1 VITFEAAYC
10 VQWETKPLP
19 GQPPLLTPRWLYV
32 ECQPLH
38 YCCWR
43 TRQDIEGKFRAS
55 CSVRSAYCIMSSCG
69 WKANGDMLHTV
80 ARTKKTVLTS
90 GMSEPGVVLD
100 FHDGTSLDSSSQD
113 EGADTGVLDN
123 LLEKPAG
130 SLLEAVGVSGRR
142 A

>member
-1 VITFEAAYC
+1 
-10 VQWETKPLP
+10 
-19 GQPPLLTPRWLYV
+19 
-32 ECQPLH
+32 
-38 YCCWR
+38 
-43 TRQDIEGKFRAS
+43 
-55 CSVRSAYCIMSSCG
+55 MSSCG